1 MYWHLMCGQKLKIN
15 NTMKSIR
22 KILNGVSIGFA
33 SVMLMSSG
41 SLALDNSY
49 KVANEDSL
57 SVANTVEDIVF
68 DEDCVTCRY
77 ITVYDSNDNLVFDG
91 IVNDKNNIKNKKLR
105 KILKKSDYLM
115 SNRIT
120 DYYILTN

>member
-1 MYWHLMCGQKLKIN
+1 MCGQKLKIN

-68 DEDCVTCRY
+68 DEDCVTYRY